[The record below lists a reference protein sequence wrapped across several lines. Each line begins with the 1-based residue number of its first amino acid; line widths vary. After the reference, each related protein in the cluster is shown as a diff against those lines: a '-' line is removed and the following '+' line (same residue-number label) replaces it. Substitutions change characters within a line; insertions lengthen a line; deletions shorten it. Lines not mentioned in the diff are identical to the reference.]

1 MDFGQIM
8 NIVLAAFAF
17 GTLITAI
24 LTFRQTREFEK
35 QRIRPMM
42 QAHLRMAEEPY
53 FCAELVISNPGQT
66 IAHNVKF
73 EFLPDLPKTP
83 PKETTTPTKTPAWHQ
98 NPLDIIRQRLL
109 GEPIQTW
116 VPGYEI
122 TMLLWFPKEDSK
134 FDVSAEGIPA
144 KTTIKIS
151 YTDGYKK
158 TNPLQRHLRTQRRT
172 TLRYHKTQNPSTQ
185 NPNRPTKHP
194 PRTKITPRRM
204 RLPRSKH
211 QQPALKTRPN
221 PPLAQTQQ
229 HAGWGLYLCPWHRA
243 ADPTTK
249 FDDT

>member
-1 MDFGQIM
+1 M

-42 QAHLRMAEEPY
+42 QAHLRMAEDPY

-83 PKETTTPTKTPAWHQ
+83 PQRKHRPNKNPSMAPKPTRHHPTTTPWRTNPNLGPRLRKSKSATPT
-98 NPLDIIRQRLL
+98 
-109 GEPIQTW
+109 GT
-116 VPGYEI
+116 
-122 TMLLWFPKEDSK
+122 
-134 FDVSAEGIPA
+134 
-144 KTTIKIS
+144 
-151 YTDGYKK
+151 K
-158 TNPLQRHLRTQRRT
+158 TNPLQRYLRTQRRT
-172 TLRYHKTQNPSTQ
+172 TLRHHKTQNPSTQ

-204 RLPRSKH
+204 WLPRSKQ
-211 QQPALKTRPN
+211 QQPALKTFPN
-221 PPLAQTQQ
+221 SPLAHTQQ
-229 HAGWGLYLCPWHRA
+229 RAGWGLYLCPWHQA